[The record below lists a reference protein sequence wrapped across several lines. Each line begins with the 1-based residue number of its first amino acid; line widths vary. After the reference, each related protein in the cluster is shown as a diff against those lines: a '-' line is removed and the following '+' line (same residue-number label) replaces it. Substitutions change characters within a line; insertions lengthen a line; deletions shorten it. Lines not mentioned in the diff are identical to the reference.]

1 MAQAP
6 LETKKFLAYIPE
18 QIMLYPHLTGVEN
31 LKYFAALARHDGYS
45 KEELRGFLRRS
56 GLQEEAHDH
65 RVSTYSKGMRQK
77 VGIAVALAKQAE
89 ALLLDE
95 PTSGLDPEASNEF
108 SGLLQRLRGDGVAI
122 LMATHDLFRAKEV
135 GSRVGIMRR
144 GVLRAELGPSEL
156 DHVDLERIYLEHMH
170 DGSGDLTM
178 LRHIVRKEILETV
191 RDGRFRWGAALV
203 GVLLFLSLAAG
214 FAQRQEVDR
223 AHASAQAMSWAQ
235 WLEQGDKNPHSA
247 AHYGIYVF
255 RPVSTLSF
263 VDRGVDPYMG
273 VSTWLEAH
281 YQNPFEH
288 RAVQD
293 TPALARFADLTAANT
308 LQLLVPLLIL
318 LLAFP
323 SFTGEREQ
331 GTLRQL
337 LSVGVDPRRLATGK
351 VLNVGVALA
360 LFLVPAALV
369 GALAL
374 LMAGPGGGA
383 VANEGLRYLVLV
395 GTYLLYF
402 GIFTGLAVGVSAL
415 APTSRTAL
423 ALLLYFWILNGLVAP
438 RVASDVARNRV
449 PLPSSLEFQQAI
461 QSDLSDGFAD
471 HPSRED
477 RQQILRDR
485 VLAAHGVDD
494 PAELPFNF
502 AGLSLQSGEEF
513 AYLVF
518 DRRFG
523 ELAVRVREQLELHRR
538 LGFVAP
544 HLSVRS
550 LSMALTG
557 TDPAHHELYSNTAE
571 EHRRLIQRIM
581 NEDIMENSR
590 FGETYIAD
598 GSLWARVP
606 EFEYRGPG
614 IGWALAGQG
623 TAAGGL
629 LLGLV
634 LARAGA
640 TSVARR
646 A

>member
-1 MAQAP
+1 
-6 LETKKFLAYIPE
+6 
-18 QIMLYPHLTGVEN
+18 
-31 LKYFAALARHDGYS
+31 
-45 KEELRGFLRRS
+45 
-56 GLQEEAHDH
+56 
-65 RVSTYSKGMRQK
+65 
-77 VGIAVALAKQAE
+77 
-89 ALLLDE
+89 
-95 PTSGLDPEASNEF
+95 
-108 SGLLQRLRGDGVAI
+108 
-122 LMATHDLFRAKEV
+122 
-135 GSRVGIMRR
+135 
-144 GVLRAELGPSEL
+144 
-156 DHVDLERIYLEHMH
+156 
-170 DGSGDLTM
+170 M

-223 AHASAQAMSWAQ
+223 AHASAQAMSWTQ

-318 LLAFP
+318 LLAFR

-351 VLNVGVALA
+351 VL
-360 LFLVPAALV
+360 
-369 GALAL
+369 
-374 LMAGPGGGA
+374 
-383 VANEGLRYLVLV
+383 
-395 GTYLLYF
+395 
-402 GIFTGLAVGVSAL
+402 GVSAL

-423 ALLLYFWILNGLVAP
+423 ALLLCFWILNGLVAP

-477 RQQILRDR
+477 RQQILRDS

-513 AYLVF
+513 ANLVF

-557 TDPAHHELYSNTAE
+557 TDPAHHERYSNTAE

-629 LLGLV
+629 LLWLVLGLV